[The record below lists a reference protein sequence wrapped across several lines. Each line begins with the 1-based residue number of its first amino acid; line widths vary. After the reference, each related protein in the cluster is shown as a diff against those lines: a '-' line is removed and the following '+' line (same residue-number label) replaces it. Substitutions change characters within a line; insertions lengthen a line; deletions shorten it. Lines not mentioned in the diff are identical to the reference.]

1 MEAPFPSVLRLVRH
15 NLLPGL
21 LQDLSSDDLVA
32 NRPEFPTESGRKIVK
47 RPLDAVRKGI
57 PKLI

>member
-21 LQDLSSDDLVA
+21 LQDLSSDDLVTD
-32 NRPEFPTESGRKIVK
+32 RPEFSTESGCKIIK
-47 RPLDAVRKGI
+47 SPLDAFRKGI
-57 PKLI
+57 TKLV